1 MLPCPRN
8 SQLRQLTS
16 VRQRRNRTAQPTPG
30 RWAFPAHAVNG
41 LLCALTNCDWLHA
54 GRWTV
59 LPDATY
65 QFEDFG
71 LELRWA
77 AASMRGNTGS
87 NDVKPNQDAASCM
100 VPLGPYASTAF
111 FGIFDG
117 HGDGGEKPAAY
128 AAQRV
133 SAPICTSPLAPPRAD
148 HASHTAVCSILVRAK
163 RIPYPCLL
171 PVRWLPSQLLAWLD
185 MSRVAIIES
194 ARLLTSLTL
203 VQVPALLSRST
214 TLTTNPFFALR
225 DSYITTNSSLHTRSD
240 FSDELCGTT
249 AASIMVSGTTL

>member
-1 MLPCPRN
+1 MHLMAW
-8 SQLRQLTS
+8 
-16 VRQRRNRTAQPTPG
+16 TALSDHVEAM
-30 RWAFPAHAVNG
+30 R
-41 LLCALTNCDWLHA
+41 A

-71 LELRWA
+71 VELRWA

-87 NDVKPNQDAASCM
+87 SEVKPNQDAASCM

-133 SAPICTSPLAPPRAD
+133 SASLLLNPSPQSGPIMRALRLLSGSWLRHAPLIALASMVHPRYDGFHISCSLRLDSTTPSRHIGFAWPQTTRC
-148 HASHTAVCSILVRAK
+148 HCRAGAGPALAVDDPDVEPVLRA
-163 RIPYPCLL
+163 
-171 PVRWLPSQLLAWLD
+171 
-185 MSRVAIIES
+185 
-194 ARLLTSLTL
+194 ARLLRHNE
-203 VQVPALLSRST
+203 QR
-214 TLTTNPFFALR
+214 
-225 DSYITTNSSLHTRSD
+225 
-240 FSDELCGTT
+240 
-249 AASIMVSGTTL
+249 AAQPIRLQR

>member
-1 MLPCPRN
+1 M
-8 SQLRQLTS
+8 
-16 VRQRRNRTAQPTPG
+16 G
-30 RWAFPAHAVNG
+30 FPAQASNG
-41 LLCALTNCDWLHA
+41 LPCALTNVDWMHA

-77 AASMRGNTGS
+77 AASMRGSTGS

-133 SAPICTSPLAPPRAD
+133 SLHLALSHRCGANRA
-148 HASHTAVCSILVRAK
+148 SLRAVRSILVRTGGAK
-163 RIPYPCLL
+163 RIRIPGCSLYDGYRVSCLL
-171 PVRWLPSQLLAWLD
+171 SKNFT
-185 MSRVAIIES
+185 I
-194 ARLLTSLTL
+194 
-203 VQVPALLSRST
+203 
-214 TLTTNPFFALR
+214 
-225 DSYITTNSSLHTRSD
+225 
-240 FSDELCGTT
+240 
-249 AASIMVSGTTL
+249 